1 MGRERGAEVKTRVPE
16 SRRLWGAQPVIV
28 RQGAF
33 VGQTDRWHSKPGR
46 KKGEKKKKTQA
57 PGRSGL
63 GSRRHHHHKA
73 RGEIAT
79 GAR

>member
-1 MGRERGAEVKTRVPE
+1 MRERGAEKTPR
-16 SRRLWGAQPVIV
+16 SRIPKALGCQPATV

-33 VGQTDRWHSKPGR
+33 VGETDRWHSKPGR
-46 KKGEKKKKTQA
+46 KKKRKKKKTQA
-57 PGRSGL
+57 PALSGL